1 MTPRD
6 IYIESCHCGLKSSK
20 KFGNTYHY
28 AMSMYALATVP
39 LIRQLHSTVPDA
51 SQVWFADDA
60 TAVGT
65 ASAQLDWWHHLVSA
79 GPAFGYFPNSLKI
92 S

>member
-1 MTPRD
+1 
-6 IYIESCHCGLKSSK
+6 
-20 KFGNTYHY
+20 
-28 AMSMYALATVP
+28 MSMYVLAVVP
-39 LIRQLHSTVPDA
+39 LIRQLRFAVPDA

-65 ASAQLDWWHHLVSA
+65 ASALLEWWHHLVSA
-79 GPAFGYFPNSLKI
+79 GPAFGYFPNSSKTFLIVKPEHL